1 MKKSTNGTLVKTKTK
16 HANEAKAEASIRC
29 SSRLTNCE
37 VNSKEE
43 KTNAGNSNQRTSLT
57 SITSP
62 TLLASGLFHSLVI
75 NNFYQIASFPI
86 CLMIHCF
93 SSSLLLSSEF
103 ESLIHRKKILKSLRT
118 YEKKERL
125 FHVNFLQF

>member
-62 TLLASGLFHSLVI
+62 TLLASVHLSRL
-75 NNFYQIASFPI
+75 ASMAIIP
-86 CLMIHCF
+86 
-93 SSSLLLSSEF
+93 
-103 ESLIHRKKILKSLRT
+103 RA
-118 YEKKERL
+118 
-125 FHVNFLQF
+125 